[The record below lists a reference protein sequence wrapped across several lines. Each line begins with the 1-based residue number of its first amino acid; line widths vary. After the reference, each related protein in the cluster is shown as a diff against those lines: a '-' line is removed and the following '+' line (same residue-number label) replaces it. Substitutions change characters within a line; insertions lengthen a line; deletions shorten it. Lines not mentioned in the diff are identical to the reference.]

1 MNIKDYI
8 LLKIKTQLSNNYIWI
23 SECDIQC
30 IYEDVMS
37 GVYAF
42 RIIYEDCDKYDT
54 HIKSESYKLKEYSH
68 LDYRLLKEFS
78 EDSDLISIDGGKRFQ
93 WNKREVLF
101 IDPIEIRDL
110 KLKEIGI

>member
-8 LLKIKTQLSNNYIWI
+8 VLKIKTQLNNNYIWI
-23 SECDIQC
+23 HKTDVES
-30 IYEDVMS
+30 IYNDVIN

-42 RIIYEDCDKYDT
+42 RIIYEECDKFDI
-54 HIKSESYKLKEYSH
+54 HINESYKLKEYSH

-78 EDSDLISIDGGKRFQ
+78 EDSDMISIDGGKRYQ

-101 IDPIEIRDL
+101 IDPVEIRDL